1 MGKGNHNE
9 RRLHFVIYNIKWND
23 FKNVFTNRIIVQMQI
38 LEIGLKCDT
47 YFVSKYDRL
56 IDMCIFHI

>member
-23 FKNVFTNRIIVQMQI
+23 FKNVNTLWTKHVFTNRIIVQMQI
-38 LEIGLKCDT
+38 LEIGLKC
-47 YFVSKYDRL
+47 RL
-56 IDMCIFHI
+56 HISY